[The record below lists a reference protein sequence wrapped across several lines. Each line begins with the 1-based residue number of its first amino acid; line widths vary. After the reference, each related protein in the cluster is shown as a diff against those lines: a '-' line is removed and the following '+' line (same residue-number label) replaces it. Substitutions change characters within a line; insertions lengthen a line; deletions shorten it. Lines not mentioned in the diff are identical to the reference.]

1 MARAPRE
8 RSDAMSKPARPTRK
22 PYRPPRLTRF
32 GDLRT
37 LTRGNMK
44 TRTEPSGMKT
54 KAGGA

>member
-1 MARAPRE
+1 MT
-8 RSDAMSKPARPTRK
+8 KPARPNKK

-37 LTRGNMK
+37 LTRGNQK
-44 TRTEPSGMKT
+44 TKTEPSGMKT